1 MSETDINSELLTA
14 DARGRKNI
22 PFAVFAVI
30 FIHIVLFV
38 VLLIAAGC
46 RAKARARRN
55 NIQQEVVKAESTRE
69 PVQAPAVVTN
79 TPTPLTQIAEPVLV
93 TEPVIEDEPEPIQK
107 AVSRPVAERP
117 TANAGRMQLHVVQP
131 GDSIGKIAKH
141 YGVTVQAIRTE
152 NNLKSNVIRVG
163 QKLRVSTEKARRPK
177 DTLATL

>member
-69 PVQAPAVVTN
+69 PVQAPAALA
-79 TPTPLTQIAEPVLV
+79 PTPQHL
-93 TEPVIEDEPEPIQK
+93 
-107 AVSRPVAERP
+107 
-117 TANAGRMQLHVVQP
+117 
-131 GDSIGKIAKH
+131 
-141 YGVTVQAIRTE
+141 
-152 NNLKSNVIRVG
+152 
-163 QKLRVSTEKARRPK
+163 
-177 DTLATL
+177 